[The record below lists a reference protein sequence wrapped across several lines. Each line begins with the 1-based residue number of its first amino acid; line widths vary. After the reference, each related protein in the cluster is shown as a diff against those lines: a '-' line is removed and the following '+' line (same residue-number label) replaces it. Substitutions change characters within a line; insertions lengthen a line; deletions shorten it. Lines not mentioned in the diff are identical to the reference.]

1 MNMTG
6 VAHCLAVGENP
17 AHAVILTKRSVIIY
31 FCYIHWNLQPE
42 GGYNYPHY
50 SLFCSF
56 QVMEQMIK
64 QCA

>member
-17 AHAVILTKRSVIIY
+17 EHAVILTKSSVIIY

-42 GGYNYPHY
+42 GAYNYPHY
-50 SLFCSF
+50 SLS
-56 QVMEQMIK
+56 
-64 QCA
+64 